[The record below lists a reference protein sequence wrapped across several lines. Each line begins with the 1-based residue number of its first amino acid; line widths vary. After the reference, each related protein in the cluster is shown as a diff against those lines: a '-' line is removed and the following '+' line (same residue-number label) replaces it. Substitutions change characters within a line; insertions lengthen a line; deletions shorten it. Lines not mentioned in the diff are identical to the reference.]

1 MAKLEGLKI
10 TKRHLF
16 AEIKQGFDT
25 LSSARKAEKN
35 LNTIEVKLIPVPKLG
50 DMKIH
55 PIEESKVQGMG
66 EKLAKGYKAMSQ
78 DITREHEA
86 HEWVEAVV
94 GDSIGA

>member
-1 MAKLEGLKI
+1 
-10 TKRHLF
+10 
-16 AEIKQGFDT
+16 
-25 LSSARKAEKN
+25 
-35 LNTIEVKLIPVPKLG
+35 
-50 DMKIH
+50 MKIH